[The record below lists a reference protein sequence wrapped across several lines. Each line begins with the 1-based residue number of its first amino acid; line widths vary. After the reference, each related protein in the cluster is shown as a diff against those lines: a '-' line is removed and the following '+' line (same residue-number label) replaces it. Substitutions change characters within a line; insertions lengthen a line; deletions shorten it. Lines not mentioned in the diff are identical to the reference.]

1 MSSKKKD
8 PPEPMEEKELPAEE
22 NEKEKEAE
30 APAAEAPKDEP
41 KVEKEP
47 EKPAEPSADALLK
60 AEKDRYLRL
69 LAEYDNYRKRSSKE
83 RESIYQDVRAD
94 TVTKFLPVYDNL
106 VRALDQAT
114 CDEAYRKGVE
124 MIMTQLRDILSRMG
138 VTEIESLGQKF
149 DPALHNAVMHFLAVA
164 QAGGVL
170 EVRDNVDELRVV
182 LGEDLFQLVA
192 VDAVLVQADGADLR
206 AVEVEGLE
214 SGEIAGLLN
223 GDGVTRVDERRGNHV
238 QRLLGAVGDD
248 DVLGRKVYA
257 LLLIA
262 VGDELAQRQIA
273 LGVAVLQ
280 GAHTVTLKDLR
291 DRGLHL
297 LYRKGVGVRKSAGK
311 GYYVRGCGGLEYG
324 SGEFALK
331 IGLGHAFRDPELHFL
346 FLLLAT

>member
-30 APAAEAPKDEP
+30 APAAEASKEEP

-69 LAEYDNYRKRSSKE
+69 LAEYDNYRKRSAKE

-149 DPALHNAVMHFLAVA
+149 DPALHNAVMH
-164 QAGGVL
+164 
-170 EVRDNVDELRVV
+170 EEDETK
-182 LGEDLFQLVA
+182 GE
-192 VDAVLVQADGADLR
+192 
-206 AVEVEGLE
+206 
-214 SGEIAGLLN
+214 GEIVQELQKGFKM
-223 GDGVTRVDERRGNHV
+223 GD
-238 QRLLGAVGDD
+238 
-248 DVLGRKVYA
+248 KVIRFA
-257 LLLIA
+257 M
-262 VGDELAQRQIA
+262 VK
-273 LGVAVLQ
+273 VAN
-280 GAHTVTLKDLR
+280 
-291 DRGLHL
+291 
-297 LYRKGVGVRKSAGK
+297 
-311 GYYVRGCGGLEYG
+311 
-324 SGEFALK
+324 
-331 IGLGHAFRDPELHFL
+331 
-346 FLLLAT
+346 

>member
-124 MIMTQLRDILSRMG
+124 MIMTQFNDILTKLG
-138 VTEIESLGQKF
+138 VTPIDALGQKF
-149 DPALHNAVMHFLAVA
+149 DPTLHNAVMHEEDAEKGENEIVQELQKGFKLGDKVIRFAMVKVA
-164 QAGGVL
+164 
-170 EVRDNVDELRVV
+170 N
-182 LGEDLFQLVA
+182 
-192 VDAVLVQADGADLR
+192 
-206 AVEVEGLE
+206 
-214 SGEIAGLLN
+214 
-223 GDGVTRVDERRGNHV
+223 
-238 QRLLGAVGDD
+238 
-248 DVLGRKVYA
+248 
-257 LLLIA
+257 
-262 VGDELAQRQIA
+262 
-273 LGVAVLQ
+273 
-280 GAHTVTLKDLR
+280 
-291 DRGLHL
+291 
-297 LYRKGVGVRKSAGK
+297 
-311 GYYVRGCGGLEYG
+311 
-324 SGEFALK
+324 
-331 IGLGHAFRDPELHFL
+331 
-346 FLLLAT
+346 

>member
-8 PPEPMEEKELPAEE
+8 PPEPMEEKKLPAEE

-30 APAAEAPKDEP
+30 APAAEASKEEP

-149 DPALHNAVMHFLAVA
+149 DPALHNAVMH
-164 QAGGVL
+164 
-170 EVRDNVDELRVV
+170 EEDETK
-182 LGEDLFQLVA
+182 GE
-192 VDAVLVQADGADLR
+192 
-206 AVEVEGLE
+206 
-214 SGEIAGLLN
+214 GEIVQELQRGFKM
-223 GDGVTRVDERRGNHV
+223 GD
-238 QRLLGAVGDD
+238 
-248 DVLGRKVYA
+248 KVIRFA
-257 LLLIA
+257 M
-262 VGDELAQRQIA
+262 VK
-273 LGVAVLQ
+273 VAN
-280 GAHTVTLKDLR
+280 
-291 DRGLHL
+291 
-297 LYRKGVGVRKSAGK
+297 
-311 GYYVRGCGGLEYG
+311 
-324 SGEFALK
+324 
-331 IGLGHAFRDPELHFL
+331 
-346 FLLLAT
+346 

>member
-8 PPEPMEEKELPAEE
+8 PPEPMEEKELPAQET
-22 NEKEKEAE
+22 EKEPE

-124 MIMTQLRDILSRMG
+124 MIMAQLRDILSRMG

-149 DPALHNAVMHFLAVA
+149 DPALHNAVMH
-164 QAGGVL
+164 
-170 EVRDNVDELRVV
+170 EEDETK
-182 LGEDLFQLVA
+182 GE
-192 VDAVLVQADGADLR
+192 
-206 AVEVEGLE
+206 
-214 SGEIAGLLN
+214 GEIVQELQRGFKM
-223 GDGVTRVDERRGNHV
+223 GD
-238 QRLLGAVGDD
+238 
-248 DVLGRKVYA
+248 KVIRFA
-257 LLLIA
+257 M
-262 VGDELAQRQIA
+262 VK
-273 LGVAVLQ
+273 VAN
-280 GAHTVTLKDLR
+280 
-291 DRGLHL
+291 
-297 LYRKGVGVRKSAGK
+297 
-311 GYYVRGCGGLEYG
+311 
-324 SGEFALK
+324 
-331 IGLGHAFRDPELHFL
+331 
-346 FLLLAT
+346 

>member
-124 MIMTQLRDILSRMG
+124 MIMIQLRDILSRMG

-149 DPALHNAVMHFLAVA
+149 DPALHNAVMH
-164 QAGGVL
+164 
-170 EVRDNVDELRVV
+170 EEDETK
-182 LGEDLFQLVA
+182 GE
-192 VDAVLVQADGADLR
+192 
-206 AVEVEGLE
+206 
-214 SGEIAGLLN
+214 GEIVQELQKGFKM
-223 GDGVTRVDERRGNHV
+223 GD
-238 QRLLGAVGDD
+238 
-248 DVLGRKVYA
+248 KVIRFA
-257 LLLIA
+257 M
-262 VGDELAQRQIA
+262 VK
-273 LGVAVLQ
+273 VAN
-280 GAHTVTLKDLR
+280 
-291 DRGLHL
+291 
-297 LYRKGVGVRKSAGK
+297 
-311 GYYVRGCGGLEYG
+311 
-324 SGEFALK
+324 
-331 IGLGHAFRDPELHFL
+331 
-346 FLLLAT
+346 